1 MTDLDALL
9 WMEQVLETKKE
20 LEDLERFAIFAQLRR
35 EYEERLLLDEINQD
49 ESGRSN
55 TRDGEGNNSN

>member
-1 MTDLDALL
+1 MTNLEALL

-49 ESGRSN
+49 ESRGSN